1 MKRSNKEKTN
11 KAFVQSPTDDANDGA
26 RKTSLDLGFLHIQ

>member
-11 KAFVQSPTDDANDGA
+11 KAFVQSHTFANDGA